1 MKKGVLHKSLI
12 YIEKRAVPKRVKNDT
27 FLDLKSPKL

>member
-1 MKKGVLHKSLI
+1 MKKGVPDKWLI
-12 YIEKRAVPKRVKNDT
+12 YMRKRAVPKRAKNDT